1 MIFAEDIFN
10 SVYIVFTHTILID
23 MVYQAAIVG
32 LGNIGFR
39 FSYDA
44 KRKGTWSHVD
54 AYNKCL
60 STELTGAVEIDRN
73 TIDLFHSKYPDVPVY
88 PTVKDL
94 FSEHRI
100 DIASI
105 CVPTRLH
112 YPMFKEVIEHDIKA
126 IFCEK
131 PLSGVVCESQ
141 EMVDLAYEKKIL
153 LAVNYTRRWQNS
165 FILAKKIVE
174 EGKIGN
180 IRAVTAY
187 YPGQIFNIGSH
198 LFDAVRMI
206 TQIRPR
212 SFNAVTVQPG
222 PDPSI
227 SGWMDCDRDIHFSFI
242 ATGKREDLIFEIDVI
257 GDDGRLQILNNGD
270 IVKLFRFMESGR
282 YSGYREPVLQDHED
296 IKENDRFADAV
307 CNIADVLD
315 GTAPSVLCSGE
326 DGLAVDMM
334 TAGVLAAVKR

>member
-1 MIFAEDIFN
+1 
-10 SVYIVFTHTILID
+10 
-23 MVYQAAIVG
+23 MVYQAAIIG

-54 AYNKCL
+54 AYNKCPSTVL
-60 STELTGAVEIDRN
+60 SGAVEIDRN
-73 TIDLFHSKYPDVPVY
+73 TVDLFHTKYPDIPVY

-94 FSEHRI
+94 FTEHRI
-100 DIASI
+100 DIVSI

-112 YPMFKEVIEHDIKA
+112 YPMFKEVISNDIKA

-131 PLSGVVCESQ
+131 PLSGEVHESQ
-141 EMVDLAYEKKIL
+141 EMVDLAHEKKII

-165 FILAKKIVE
+165 YKLAKKLVE

-180 IRAVTAY
+180 LRAVTAY

-198 LFDAVRMI
+198 LFDTVRMI
-206 TQIRPR
+206 AQIRPR
-212 SFNAVTVQPG
+212 SFNAITVQPG

-242 ATGKREDLIFEIDVI
+242 ATGKREDLVFEIDVI
-257 GDDGRLQILNNGD
+257 GDEGRLKILNNGD
-270 IVKLFRFMESGR
+270 IVELFQFKESER
-282 YSGYREPVLQDHED
+282 YSGYRELIRQDIGD
-296 IKENDRFADAV
+296 IKENDRFADAII
-307 CNIADVLD
+307 NITDVLD
-315 GTAPSVLCSGE
+315 GTLPSVLCTGE
-326 DGLAVDMM
+326 DGLAVDII
-334 TAGVLAAVKR
+334 TAGVLAAIKR